1 MSNSTGVGDEVL
13 PLGYEVVSVLD
24 ADAVSIVHDENFIYA
39 ACKDLK
45 VRVWSKTDWQLVV
58 ELGETSTEP
67 LGVHVDEIQVYATCE
82 RRVYVWK
89 KENWGMV
96 GWFDLTYPAV
106 TSTLHADC
114 FYVGAKEGRLVS
126 IKKDTHE
133 TSSWQLHKSDIITI
147 WSDNEILVTATKK
160 GEPRIWNHG
169 PSSAPTEL
177 VQLEKKAR
185 ATVLVGNSSHV
196 FMTNGSGDIS
206 VWDKVEWTQV
216 RTIEL
221 KSSTP
226 IISLW
231 ANDLFLVG
239 VADSGSIHVA
249 DLTKGVSQGKVAVGK
264 YKVLGIDVDGSSIYL
279 ATSEGVVV
287 VDLLL
292 GDAPLD
298 FFSDSSDQYGLGIL
312 RTSPYDILEEILQL
326 QKRGD
331 GHFKAGRHHESVAAY
346 EKAMQ
351 HLVDHTRALVEVPE
365 ERQKI
370 TEELNMR
377 LGRSLL
383 KAKIQ
388 EVLEI
393 TERVTEVAQKL
404 APEGELKA
412 EDAEIDQL
420 WEEAMR
426 IKKESR
432 VLADTQAGNILS
444 YQLTDA
450 ADTLEETLNDAMT
463 KVNKK
468 REKINQALALTHGI
482 MNEWRWMERRR
493 TCLDERKE
501 FLEKAM
507 KNIED
512 NLKDVEP
519 GSEVESILKRAL
531 GEHGL
536 VLEKIK
542 RIIDASE
549 IPQEDDLISREEAA
563 SAIDGLL
570 RVLPKRLEALE
581 SMDDSEER
589 LQEIEQLMSALH
601 QALHNAKR
609 FKVKGATKLIREQL
623 DIVSSL
629 QVTPEDPTSP
639 PLEEAEQ
646 K

>member
-1 MSNSTGVGDEVL
+1 MANSSGVGDEVL
-13 PLGYEVVSVLD
+13 PLDYEIVSVLD

-39 ACKDLK
+39 ACKDLR
-45 VRVWSKTDWQLVV
+45 VRVWSKTDWQLEV
-58 ELGETSTEP
+58 ELGETSSEP
-67 LGVHVDEIQVYATCE
+67 LAVHVDESQVYATCE

-106 TSTLHADC
+106 TSALHADC
-114 FYVGAKEGRLVS
+114 LYVGAKDGRLVS
-126 IKKDTHE
+126 IRKDTHE
-133 TSSWQLHKSDIITI
+133 TSSWQLHKSDLITI
-147 WSDNEILVTATKK
+147 WSDDQILVTATKK

-177 VQLEKKAR
+177 VQLDKKAR
-185 ATVLVGNSSHV
+185 ATVLVGNSRHV

-206 VWDKVEWTQV
+206 VWDKVEWNHV

-231 ANDLFLVG
+231 ANELFLVA

-249 DLTKGVSQGKVAVGK
+249 DLSKGISQGKVAVGK
-264 YKVLGIDVDGSSIYL
+264 YKVLAIDVDESSIYL
-279 ATSEGVVV
+279 ATSEGVVIV
-287 VDLLL
+287 NLLL
-292 GDAPLD
+292 GDTPLD
-298 FFSDSSDQYGLGIL
+298 LFSESSDQYGLGLL
-312 RTSPYDILEEILQL
+312 RTSPYDVLEEILEL
-326 QKRGD
+326 QRKGD
-331 GHFKAGRHHESVAAY
+331 SHFKEGRHHDSVAAY

-351 HLVDHTRALVEVPE
+351 HLVDHSRVLIEVPE

-370 TEELNMR
+370 TEELNLR
-377 LGRSLL
+377 LGQSLL

-388 EVLEI
+388 EI
-393 TERVTEVAQKL
+393 TDIIERIAEVSEKL
-404 APEGELKA
+404 GPEGELKA
-412 EDAEIDQL
+412 EDDEIDKL
-420 WEEAMR
+420 WEAAMR

-444 YQLTDA
+444 YQLTDMA
-450 ADTLEETLNDAMT
+450 NTLEETLNEAMSN
-463 KVNKK
+463 VNKK

-507 KNIED
+507 KKIED
-512 NLKDVEP
+512 HMKNVEP
-519 GSEVESILKRAL
+519 GSEVESILKKAL

-536 VLEKIK
+536 VLKKII
-542 RIIDASE
+542 RILDASE
-549 IPQEDDLISREEAA
+549 IPQEDVLISREEAE

-570 RVLPKRLEALE
+570 RVVPKRLEAL
-581 SMDDSEER
+581 SAIVDSDAR

-609 FKVKGATKLIREQL
+609 FKIKGASKLIKEQL

-629 QVTPEDPTSP
+629 QVTPDEPSSP
-639 PLEEAEQ
+639 PMEEAEQ